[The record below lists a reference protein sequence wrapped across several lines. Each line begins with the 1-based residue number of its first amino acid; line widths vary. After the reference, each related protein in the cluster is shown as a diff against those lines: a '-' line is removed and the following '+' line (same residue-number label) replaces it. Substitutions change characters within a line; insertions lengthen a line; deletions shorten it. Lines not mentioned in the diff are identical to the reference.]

1 MREIDPIE
9 AALARLMPVAMSDSG
24 ERAIHETLDELAADL
39 PVNHWQTHRGWGI
52 GLGIAAAAV
61 VGVLVAWSSLHA
73 PAPAAVVMDEEA
85 AASPVEWVANTDRIE
100 SLQDEGRISGTDG
113 DALQAVSVRVVAE
126 NTLRDRETGYTLC
139 ISEPREEL
147 VLMPVTSF

>member
-9 AALARLMPVAMSDSG
+9 AALARLMPVALSDSG
-24 ERAIHETLDELAADL
+24 ERLLHETLDELAADL
-39 PVNHWQTHRGWGI
+39 PVNRWQTRRGWGI
-52 GLGIAAAAV
+52 GLGIAATAIL
-61 VGVLVAWSSLHA
+61 GGFVAWPSFRA
-73 PAPAAVVMDEEA
+73 PARAVAALEEDMV
-85 AASPVEWVANTDRIE
+85 SPVEWVSNADRIE

>member
-1 MREIDPIE
+1 MREVDPIE

-24 ERAIHETLDELAADL
+24 ERSIHETLDELAADL
-39 PVNHWQTHRGWGI
+39 PVNRWQTRRPWGI

-61 VGVLVAWSSLHA
+61 AGVFVAWPSLHA
-73 PAPAAVVMDEEA
+73 PAPASVAMEESS
-85 AASPVEWVANTDRIE
+85 ASPVEWVGNADRVE
-100 SLQDEGRISGTDG
+100 SLRDEGRISGADG

-126 NTLRDRETGYTLC
+126 NTLRDRETGYTFN

-147 VLMPVTSF
+147 VLM

>member
-1 MREIDPIE
+1 MRDIDPIE
-9 AALARLMPVAMSDSG
+9 AALARLMPVALSDSG
-24 ERAIHETLDELAADL
+24 ERVIHETLDEMAAGL
-39 PVNHWQTHRGWGI
+39 PVNRGQTQREWGI
-52 GLGIAAAAV
+52 GLGIAAAAI
-61 VGVLVAWSSLHA
+61 VGAFAAWPSLQA
-73 PAPAAVVMDEEA
+73 PAPAVAVPEEEIT
-85 AASPVEWVANTDRIE
+85 SPIEWVSNSDRIE

-126 NTLRDRETGYTLC
+126 NTLRDRETGYTLR

>member
-1 MREIDPIE
+1 MRDIDPIE
-9 AALARLMPVAMSDSG
+9 AALARLMPVALSDSG

-39 PVNHWQTHRGWGI
+39 PVNRGQTQRGWGI

-61 VGVLVAWSSLHA
+61 VGAFAAWPSLQT
-73 PAPAAVVMDEEA
+73 PAPAVAVLEEEIT
-85 AASPVEWVANTDRIE
+85 SPIEWISNSDRIE

-126 NTLRDRETGYTLC
+126 NTLRDRETGYTLR

>member
-9 AALARLMPVAMSDSG
+9 AALARLMPVALSDSG
-24 ERAIHETLDELAADL
+24 ARAIHETLDELAADL
-39 PVNHWQTHRGWGI
+39 PVHRGQSQRGWGI

-61 VGVLVAWSSLHA
+61 VGAFVAWPSLQT
-73 PAPAAVVMDEEA
+73 PAPAVTVLEEEI
-85 AASPVEWVANTDRIE
+85 ASPLEWVSNSDRIE

-126 NTLRDRETGYTLC
+126 NTLRDRETGYTLR

>member
-24 ERAIHETLDELAADL
+24 ERAIHETLDELAAGL
-39 PVNHWQTHRGWGI
+39 PVNRWQTKREWGI
-52 GLGIAAAAV
+52 GLGIAAAAIL
-61 VGVLVAWSSLHA
+61 GGFVAWPSLRGSA
-73 PAPAAVVMDEEA
+73 PAVVAMQEET

-126 NTLRDRETGYTLC
+126 NTLRDRETGYTLR

>member
-1 MREIDPIE
+1 MRDIDPIE
-9 AALARLMPVAMSDSG
+9 AALARLMPVALSDSG

-39 PVNHWQTHRGWGI
+39 PVNRGQTQRGWGI

-61 VGVLVAWSSLHA
+61 VGAFAAWPSLQT
-73 PAPAAVVMDEEA
+73 PAPAVAVLEEEIT
-85 AASPVEWVANTDRIE
+85 SPIEWISNSDRIE

-126 NTLRDRETGYTLC
+126 NTLSDRETGYTLR

>member
-24 ERAIHETLDELAADL
+24 QQSIHETLDALAVGV
-39 PVNHWQTHRGWGI
+39 PVGRWQTRHARGI
-52 GLGIAAAAV
+52 GIGIAATALI
-61 VGVLVAWSSLHA
+61 GGFVAWSSLRSPV
-73 PAPAAVVMDEEA
+73 PATTAIDEVPTLL
-85 AASPVEWVANTDRIE
+85 PVEWVAKADRIE
-100 SLQDEGRISGTDG
+100 SLQDEGRISGADG
-113 DALQAVSVRVVAE
+113 AALQAVSMRVVAE
-126 NTLRDRETGYTLC
+126 NTLRDRETGYTFN

>member
-9 AALARLMPVAMSDSG
+9 AALARLMPVALSDSG

-39 PVNHWQTHRGWGI
+39 PVNRGQTQRGWRI
-52 GLGIAAAAV
+52 GLGIAAAAIVGAFV
-61 VGVLVAWSSLHA
+61 VWPSLQA
-73 PAPAAVVMDEEA
+73 PAPAVAVLEEEIT
-85 AASPVEWVANTDRIE
+85 SPVEWVSNSDRIE

-113 DALQAVSVRVVAE
+113 DALQAVSLRVVAE
-126 NTLRDRETGYTLC
+126 NTLRDRETGYTLR

>member
-9 AALARLMPVAMSDSG
+9 AALARLMPVALSDSG
-24 ERAIHETLDELAADL
+24 ERSIHETLDELTADL
-39 PVNHWQTHRGWGI
+39 PVTPWQTHRNWRI
-52 GLGIAAAAV
+52 GLGIAAALV
-61 VGVLVAWSSLHA
+61 VSGFIAWPSLRA
-73 PAPAAVVMDEEA
+73 PAPAIVSVEEEV
-85 AASPVEWVANTDRIE
+85 ASPVEWVSNADRIE
-100 SLQDEGRISGTDG
+100 SLRDEGRISGTDG

-126 NTLRDRETGYTLC
+126 NTLRDRETGYTLR